1 MEICT
6 DKGGEKTK
14 PIQSQFHYPQQ
25 MIGKKRSLP
34 GACIGSKAAKKCSYF
49 QQSVNMDLF

>member
-14 PIQSQFHYPQQ
+14 PTQSQFHYPLQ

-34 GACIGSKAAKKCSYF
+34 GACIGSKAAKNALIFNKE
-49 QQSVNMDLF
+49 